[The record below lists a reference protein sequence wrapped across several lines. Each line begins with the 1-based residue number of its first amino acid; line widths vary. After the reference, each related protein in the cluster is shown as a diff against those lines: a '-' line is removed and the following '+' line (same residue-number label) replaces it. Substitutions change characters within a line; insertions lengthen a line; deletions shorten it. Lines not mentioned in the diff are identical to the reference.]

1 MKLAKIE
8 VKHGERLEWKQL
20 DYLNDRYES
29 LDSLI
34 DSRYG
39 GRVYLSTSRMSEA
52 AYAEIE
58 MPNDETYTISL
69 RNHNNLETSSYN
81 EALWF
86 SNFATYSEMKKTLI
100 KRLDEICGK

>member
-8 VKHGERLEWKQL
+8 VKHGERLEGKQL

-39 GRVYLSTSRMSEA
+39 GRVYLGTSRMSEA

-69 RNHNNLETSSYN
+69 RNHTNNETSSYN

-86 SNFATYSEMKKTLI
+86 SDFKNYSEMKKTLI

>member
-1 MKLAKIE
+1 MKLAKFE
-8 VKHGERLEWKQL
+8 VKHGERLDGNQL
-20 DYLNDRYES
+20 DYLNDRYEKLEELS
-29 LDSLI
+29 DT
-34 DSRYG
+34 RYNR
-39 GRVYLSTSRMSEA
+39 RVYFNASRMSEA

-69 RNHNNLETSSYN
+69 RNHNNWETSSYD

-86 SNFATYSEMKKTLI
+86 SSFDTYNEMKKVLI

>member
-8 VKHGERLEWKQL
+8 VRHGERLDGKQL
-20 DYLNDRYES
+20 DYLNDRYEA

-34 DSRYG
+34 DSRYN
-39 GRVYLSTSRMSEA
+39 GRVYFNASRMSEA
-52 AYAEIE
+52 GYAEIE

-69 RNHNNLETSSYN
+69 RNHNNSETSSFD

-86 SNFATYSEMKKTLI
+86 SRFDTYSEMKKTLI